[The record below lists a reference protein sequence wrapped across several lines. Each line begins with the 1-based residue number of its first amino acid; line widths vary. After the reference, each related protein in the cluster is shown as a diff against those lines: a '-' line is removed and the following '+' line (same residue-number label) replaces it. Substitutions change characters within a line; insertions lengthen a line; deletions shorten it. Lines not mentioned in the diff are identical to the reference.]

1 MMRFLL
7 VEAVLLENRGSVH
20 RNRECSSSHRA
31 DGDKPLLE
39 LVVGG
44 GSQFWALFSPHLHTP
59 LPCRLWKPGPQHGG
73 RAGLLCLL
81 CSDGD
86 PTQCGLP
93 QPSGHRAAGPPDH
106 IGQVGGPPQAF
117 PGKASSSLPPPLQV
131 LRVLPPLQALGDR
144 WLKIRSWAD
153 RFRYEKRDKKKD
165 DTDQAGHGLKGFY
178 STLTMESQG
187 ATCKGLWSLP
197 VKG

>member
-1 MMRFLL
+1 MG
-7 VEAVLLENRGSVH
+7 A
-20 RNRECSSSHRA
+20 SSGLSFPRIC
-31 DGDKPLLE
+31 
-39 LVVGG
+39 
-44 GSQFWALFSPHLHTP
+44 T
-59 LPCRLWKPGPQHGG
+59 LPCP
-73 RAGLLCLL
+73 AGYGNLA
-81 CSDGD
+81 
-86 PTQCGLP
+86 
-93 QPSGHRAAGPPDH
+93 PSTEA
-106 IGQVGGPPQAF
+106 GQVFCVFYALMGIPLNVVFLNHLGTGLRAHLTTLDRWEDHPRHSQVRHRPP
-117 PGKASSSLPPPLQV
+117 SPPPLQV